1 MKYSVLLILA
11 SLLTLGANQ
20 LAVDPVEIEEW
31 TVPWVSRLAIAAERG
46 DSESSKP
53 FMTLTVIA
61 ENLGD
66 SRVTWGNGSSACQF
80 DVIVDVDGTEHSIS
94 RICTADYVEHGLD
107 PDEARIEELRWD
119 GTILVAG
126 ELKALPPGAYPVRA
140 VAGDAISPT
149 ISVNI
154 EAIR

>member
-1 MKYSVLLILA
+1 MTTSLARFGGYAVALGMLVLSSYCSTGGDRDLA
-11 SLLTLGANQ
+11 LT
-20 LAVDPVEIEEW
+20 
-31 TVPWVSRLAIAAERG
+31 IAAERG

-80 DVIVDVDGTEHSIS
+80 DLIVDVDGTEHSIS

-107 PDEARIEELRWD
+107 PDETRIEELRWD

-126 ELKALPPGAYPVRA
+126 ELKALPPGTYPVRA
-140 VAGDAISPT
+140 VAGDATSPT